1 MHNTHLLH
9 IALITCDDIF
19 EAGGVG
25 TSIVRIARGL
35 STQYNMQVDILMLN
49 SARLLEFSMR
59 ISTCILYCVDI
70 PRAIRTIEVPRPQAS
85 NISTQGERPMRKMT
99 EFCVRPP

>member
-1 MHNTHLLH
+1 MSDTHPLH

-49 SARLLEFSMR
+49 
-59 ISTCILYCVDI
+59 
-70 PRAIRTIEVPRPQAS
+70 AS
-85 NISTQGERPMRKMT
+85 NRTEPNLTRMGEMASYNWINASRM
-99 EFCVRPP
+99 